1 MKIGI
6 KQFSNKFDNYKD
18 YLIEYW
24 EKQKYDY
31 IELYVAPNQ
40 LDNLPLWYELKNKY
54 GINYTIHAPH
64 FSQGVNLADKNLFDH
79 NKNVY
84 QEVNTYAKELDVEYT
99 VVHAGMDGSIEEV
112 AKQINSIKPYK
123 IKIENKPYVAP
134 RNPDKMICRGAT
146 IEEIKFVMGNCN
158 CEFNLDIGHAFCSA
172 VSQKLNQFE
181 YLDEFLQLNPTS
193 YHLSDG
199 IFNDRIDIHY
209 HLNCGDYDWNKIFPK
224 LNNNINW
231 TLETITKKD
240 TDGFDKVLNDI
251 AFLNQNLSIIIN
263 K

>member
-84 QEVNTYAKELDVEYT
+84 QEVIKTAVGGAAGVIHQVE
-99 VVHAGMDGSIEEV
+99 
-112 AKQINSIKPYK
+112 
-123 IKIENKPYVAP
+123 
-134 RNPDKMICRGAT
+134 
-146 IEEIKFVMGNCN
+146 
-158 CEFNLDIGHAFCSA
+158 SA
-172 VSQKLNQFE
+172 VTDCQPNDNVEALRIFMLNKRVECRPLWKPMHKQPIYCNDSKALCYGSLVNGRE
-181 YLDEFLQLNPTS
+181 YCVVEGPNMVAFVN
-193 YHLSDG
+193 G
-199 IFNDRIDIHY
+199 ISEELF
-209 HLNCGDYDWNKIFPK
+209 KIGVCLPAGPMV
-224 LNNNINW
+224 
-231 TLETITKKD
+231 
-240 TDGFDKVLNDI
+240 TDDDVRYIVDCI
-251 AFLNQNLSIIIN
+251 RDAIER
-263 K
+263 